1 MIAEQD
7 DNLVDREDACPRC
20 GQRHVDLLI
29 WIEDG
34 QRVRCTTCLNVYVP
48 PGARP
53 SPEGGDGDG
62 KPQ

>member
-20 GQRHVDLLI
+20 GQRHADLLI

-34 QRVRCTTCLNVYVP
+34 QRVRCATCLFVYTP
-48 PGARP
+48 PTLRK
-53 SPEGGDGDG
+53 EGGDGDG